1 MEMRKIIGIIALLLT
16 LTAAGAQAQGN
27 NDGNGSGNMPFDMPE
42 ISAPTFPER
51 SVSVTDFGAVGNGTT
66 LCTQAFAR
74 AMERL
79 AAEGGG
85 HLIVPRGIWLT
96 GPIVMRS
103 NTDLHLERGAVI
115 LFSPDISLY
124 PPVGT
129 VFEGLNARRCQ
140 SPVSGMN
147 LTNVAITGEGVIDG
161 NGQRWRPLKRMKTT
175 AGQWQELTAVS
186 GVTSNDGNYWFPDA
200 RARTSSSKAA
210 PCSKGTAAL

>member
-1 MEMRKIIGIIALLLT
+1 MKKIISIIALLLT

-42 ISAPTFPER
+42 ISAPAFPER

-96 GPIVMRS
+96 EPIVMRS

-147 LTNVAITGEGVIDG
+147 LKNVAITG
-161 NGQRWRPLKRMKTT
+161 
-175 AGQWQELTAVS
+175 
-186 GVTSNDGNYWFPDA
+186 
-200 RARTSSSKAA
+200 
-210 PCSKGTAAL
+210 